1 LSHFVRFEG
10 YQVDQQTGELR
21 KNGTKVRLSGQPFQI
36 LALLLERP
44 GELISREELRT
55 RLWPNE
61 VFVDFD
67 HSLNAAV
74 NKLREA
80 LCDSTSDVR
89 LIETLPKRG
98 YRFIGLIETRDKP
111 ATVQVALA
119 PPGPAPPAP
128 RNRLNR
134 LDITLNHALA
144 LSVLVLAGLLTG
156 LYVYSRRSHTS
167 GDVVPAIHSIAV
179 LPLKNLSGD
188 PAQEYFVDGMT
199 EEIIGRLSMI
209 RGLRVISRTSAMHF
223 KDTRAPLP
231 EIAKALGVDAMVE
244 GSVIRDG
251 GRVRVHAQ
259 LIRAATDEH
268 FWSETYDRELGDAL
282 ALESEVAQA
291 IAARVEVTVTGAERA
306 RLVAARQVSPDVYEN
321 FLKGQLAERSNSP
334 SAKQKSIAYFE
345 EAIKKDPAF
354 APAYLGLAQ
363 AYGALGMP
371 GVGGA
376 PPRELQPKVTSLIRK
391 ALELDPALPGA
402 HALMGSLYQMQW
414 QWNDAERE
422 YKLALELDPNDAGA
436 HLSFSSWLLSQGRT
450 EEALAWSRRAREL
463 DPIGITGNTMG
474 WILFQSHHY
483 DEAIRELRSDLAVHQ
498 DDASTY
504 WSCWFLGFALIA
516 NAQADEAIPVLEK
529 ALALSE
535 RNSAVIGVLVRAY
548 AHAGRRTEALG
559 LLDEL
564 KRRQQA
570 GYVPSAALVNAYLGL
585 GNNEQTFFWL
595 ERAFKERSPILQYIK
610 VHPFFDPL
618 RGDPRFADLVRR
630 VGLPETS

>member
-1 LSHFVRFEG
+1 LSHVVRFEG
-10 YQVDQQTGELR
+10 YQVDLQTGELR

-55 RLWPNE
+55 RLWPDE

-98 YRFIGLIETRDKP
+98 YRFIGPIETLDKP
-111 ATVQVALA
+111 ATLQVALV

-134 LDITLNHALA
+134 LHITLKHALA

-167 GDVVPAIHSIAV
+167 GNVVPAIRSIAV

-188 PAQEYFVDGMT
+188 PAQEYFADGMT

-321 FLKGQLAERSNSP
+321 FLKGQLAERSISP
-334 SAKQKSIAYFE
+334 SANQKSIAYFE

-371 GVGGA
+371 GVGGG
-376 PPRELQPKVTSLIRK
+376 PPRELQPKVTSAIHK

-516 NAQADEAIPVLEK
+516 NGQPDEAIPVLEK

-535 RNSAVIGVLVRAY
+535 RNPAVIGVLVRAY
-548 AHAGRRTEALG
+548 AHAGRRTEALR
-559 LLDEL
+559 LVDEL
-564 KRRQQA
+564 KRRQQK
-570 GYVPSAALVNAYLGL
+570 GYVPTAAFVNAYLGL
-585 GNNEQTFFWL
+585 GDNEQAFAWL
-595 ERAFKERSPILQYIK
+595 ERAYKEHSMILQYIR

-618 RGDPRFADLVRR
+618 RGDPRLADLVRR
-630 VGLPETS
+630 VGLPGTS